1 MAHVGT
7 LRDFRF
13 QGDIDDIRGSN
24 IYNRNDDKLGKID
37 DVIFNHASG
46 DIE

>member
-13 QGDIDDIRGSN
+13 QNSTDDVRGAAL
-24 IYNRNDDKLGKID
+24 YGRDEEKLGKIK
-37 DVIFNHASG
+37 DVVFDHATGSV
-46 DIE
+46 